1 MSDFKN
7 VGSQIYNQAI
17 NETSTTQKAPLG
29 TTIRAVDIAV
39 TAYGEGEFVYAI
51 GVASTVVGSVALIN
65 ADSFQTSLA
74 VAGNRG
80 QIGLAMSINV
90 AGSYGWYQVK
100 GKGVAKVLASFADN
114 AICYLTATDG
124 SIDDAVVTGDV
135 ITGMKGASAIDT
147 PSTGLAEIEL
157 DYPQASG
164 ATLGDLGITSTAAEL
179 NILDGVTSTTAELN
193 ILDGVTSTTAELNIL
208 DGVTATAAEINLA
221 CDESANTEIVT
232 TTNVLTAAESG
243 KTLILNS
250 ATAFV
255 TTLPAVAAGL
265 RFNFYC
271 GATGVTGGNHTI
283 VPDGANDDTIYGS
296 AEVAGAVVAAS
307 AEGSINLIADKFI
320 AGDHLSLF
328 CDGTNWYVQ
337 GSAVT
342 SAGVTF
348 TT

>member
-1 MSDFKN
+1 MTFKII
-7 VGSQIYNQAI
+7 SQEVIPQAI
-17 NETSTTQKAPLG
+17 EDTSTTQLVNLG
-29 TTIRAVDIAV
+29 ARVRALDTAS
-39 TAYGEGEFVYAI
+39 TAYGECEFIYAI
-51 GVASTVVGSVALIN
+51 GVASTVVGSAVLIN
-65 ADSFQTSLA
+65 ADSYQTSLA
-74 VAGNRG
+74 VANDKG
-80 QIGLAMSINV
+80 QIGFAMAANT
-90 AGSYGWYQVK
+90 AGLYGWYQVQ
-100 GKGVAKVLASFADN
+100 GKAVGKVLTGFADN
-114 AICYLTATDG
+114 ATCYLTSTDG
-124 SIDDAVVTGDV
+124 SIDDAAVTGDLIIGV
-135 ITGMKGASAIDT
+135 KGASATGT
-147 PSTGLAEIEL
+147 PSSGLAELEI
-157 DYPQASG
+157 DNPYVSQASG
-164 ATLGDLGITSTAAEL
+164 VTLGDL
-179 NILDGVTSTTAELN
+179 
-193 ILDGVTSTTAELNIL
+193 
-208 DGVTATAAEINLA
+208 GVTATAAEINLA

-283 VPDGANDDTIYGS
+283 VPNASNDDTIYGS

-320 AGDHLSLF
+320 AGDHLSIF

-342 SAGVTF
+342 AAGITF